1 MRVRFTILSVGCLL
15 VLMGGFY
22 AFRHQTAGRAPDVVF
37 TTIQGEKIAMGG
49 LRGHPVLVTFWAS
62 DCHSCIEEMPRLAEI
77 YRQYGP
83 RGLKMIGVAM
93 HYDPPA
99 RVLAI
104 ASAKALP
111 YPIALD
117 SRAEYTQAFADVK
130 LVPNSFLIA
139 PNGEIAMHILGSFDV
154 DGLKARIEAMLQ
166 EG

>member
-1 MRVRFTILSVGCLL
+1 MALVGA
-15 VLMGGFY
+15 FY
-22 AFRHQTAGRAPDVVF
+22 AYRLSAAGLAPDLVF
-37 TTIQGEKIAMGG
+37 TTIEGEKVALRE

-62 DCHSCIEEMPRLAEI
+62 DCGSCIEEMPRLAEI
-77 YRQYGP
+77 HRQYAR

-93 HYDPPA
+93 YYDPPA
-99 RVLAI
+99 QVVAI

-117 SRAEYTQAFADVK
+117 SRAEYAQAFANVK

-139 PNGEIAMHILGSFDV
+139 PNGQIALHILGLVDV
-154 DGLKARIEAMLQ
+154 DDLKRRIEAMLQ